1 VIRVQAG
8 DRLRFAEERNSY
20 TVQAVSVDGRWA
32 VCTKPFKARGTVLYS
47 IVDFDADV
55 RGVDDRVFSAGYET
69 AGQCEEAVTDLSS
82 GEMALSRRH
91 APIPLR
97 IVRWEALVGASQ

>member
-1 VIRVQAG
+1 VIRVQVG
-8 DRLRFAEERNSY
+8 DRLRFREERNGY
-20 TVQAVSVDGRWA
+20 TVQAVSTDERWA
-32 VCTKPFKARGTVLYS
+32 VCTKPFPVQATVLYT

-69 AGQCEEAVTDLSS
+69 RRQCEEAVVELVA

-97 IVRWEALVGASQ
+97 ITHWRSGGAS